1 MPPVA
6 TPFRASS
13 RRSAGPQF
21 ASTPRFFLSQTPASS
36 RPSQEIDSID
46 RDDFAYATPAPS
58 ARNIK
63 REREQ
68 VPTPRPKEFIEDSDQ
83 PDDDAAPNEGE
94 LQSSSPP
101 EPGELDAAFDEVF
114 GSIRDR
120 QKRRRVSGHNDAD
133 NTPSVQ
139 RRRHADRILS
149 SSPDPPAA
157 AAVDETTLSVQF
169 QTPKQIRPDPGF
181 RKPERPAET
190 PHPVTPA
197 SINPS
202 SLQPRRFVL
211 SASQLPPSSQTQVNT
226 AIPPST
232 ATPVPSSQRRTP
244 AFVLPRSLSPQEDDD
259 PTGIP
264 TPFSP
269 SSRAL
274 RRRGRHRSAAHNY
287 VPGGMAAEV
296 RSWILEMGAKREQ
309 QQTSPSH
316 YRRTDPPSL
325 DTYAIAIRITCARQ
339 SALPSCGALAFAQ
352 GHTVDPSETNATDTR
367 FQTQTKNVLLLG
379 PPRQQKSRH
388 SATHIPDLE
397 PGDVVGVFRGLAWE
411 VDLGEP
417 APALEV
423 GLDLDGLSQSDR
435 SYMQSA
441 GKWHVGMEW
450 ELIL

>member
-36 RPSQEIDSID
+36 KASQEVDSID
-46 RDDFAYATPAPS
+46 QDDFSYATPAPS

-63 REREQ
+63 RVREQ
-68 VPTPRPKEFIEDSDQ
+68 VPTPRPKELIEDSDH
-83 PDDDAAPNEGE
+83 PDDGAPNAGE

-101 EPGELDAAFDEVF
+101 EIGELDAAFDEVF

-120 QKRRRVSGHNDAD
+120 QKRRRVSGNNGTDD
-133 NTPSVQ
+133 TPSVQ
-139 RRRHADRILS
+139 RRRPADRILT
-149 SSPDPPAA
+149 SSPDPPGAA
-157 AAVDETTLSVQF
+157 DESTPSIQF
-169 QTPKQIRPDPGF
+169 HTPKQTRPESGF
-181 RKPERPAET
+181 RKPMRPAET

-197 SINPS
+197 SIQHS

-211 SASQLPPSSQTQVNT
+211 PASQLPPSSQ

-232 ATPVPSSQRRTP
+232 ATSVPSSQRRTP
-244 AFVLPRSLSPQEDDD
+244 AFVLPRSPSPQEDD

-274 RRRGRHRSAAHNY
+274 RRRGRHRSAALNY

-309 QQTSPSH
+309 QQTSPSS
-316 YRRTDPPSL
+316 YRTTNPYPL
-325 DTYAIAIRITCARQ
+325 DLYAIAIRITSARQ
-339 SALPSCGALAFAQ
+339 SVLPSCGALAFVQ
-352 GHTVDPSETNATDTR
+352 GHPVDSSESNDTDTQP
-367 FQTQTKNVLLLG
+367 QTQIKNVLLLG
-379 PPRQQKSRH
+379 PPRQQKSRNA
-388 SATHIPDLE
+388 ATQIPDLK

-411 VDLGEP
+411 VELGEHKDVP
-417 APALEV
+417 VSGADF
-423 GLDLDGLSQSDR
+423 DLKDLSPSDR
-435 SYMQSA
+435 LHLQSA
-441 GKWHVGMEW
+441 GKWHIGMEW
-450 ELIL
+450 ELIP

>member
-36 RPSQEIDSID
+36 RPSQEVDSID
-46 RDDFAYATPAPS
+46 QDDFAYATPAPS

-63 REREQ
+63 RVREQ

-120 QKRRRVSGHNDAD
+120 QKRRRVSGNNGAND
-133 NTPSVQ
+133 TPSVQ
-139 RRRHADRILS
+139 RRRPADRILT
-149 SSPDPPAA
+149 SSPDPPGAA
-157 AAVDETTLSVQF
+157 DESTLSVQF
-169 QTPKQIRPDPGF
+169 HTPRQTRPESGF
-181 RKPERPAET
+181 RKPVRPAET

-211 SASQLPPSSQTQVNT
+211 SASQLPPSSQTQTST

-232 ATPVPSSQRRTP
+232 ATPAPTSQRRTP
-244 AFVLPRSLSPQEDDD
+244 AFVLPRSPSPQEDDD

-274 RRRGRHRSAAHNY
+274 RRRGRHRSTAHNY

-309 QQTSPSH
+309 QQMSPSY
-316 YRRTDPPSL
+316 YRRTDSSSL
-325 DTYAIAIRITCARQ
+325 DLYTIAIRITSARQ
-339 SALPSCGALAFAQ
+339 SALPSCGALVFAQ
-352 GHTVDPSETNATDTR
+352 GQLINSSETNETNTEP
-367 FQTQTKNVLLLG
+367 QTQMKNVLLLG

-388 SATHIPDLE
+388 TATNVPDLN

-411 VDLGEP
+411 VELGKP
-417 APALEV
+417 APASEI
-423 GLDLDGLSQSDR
+423 GFDLNDLIPSDR
-435 SYMQSA
+435 SHVQSA

-450 ELIL
+450 ELIS